1 MYRFDM
7 LVRVIDMAV
16 LGLLQDQDLHGY
28 ELRKRLTALVGLR
41 GAISFGSLYPALG
54 RLEATGAV
62 KAVEA
67 NDTDRAIPMTGS
79 LSGEASA
86 FLSRKR
92 ATTGRNGRAGR
103 ARKVYGITEHGRELL
118 VTLLEDPAEDDKAF
132 PLKVALCAA
141 LAPAR
146 RLELFERRR
155 ASLATQ
161 LAAARAGRKRSG
173 ERVDGYLRALR
184 EHDTQTIEHE
194 IAWLDGLIAAER
206 EHLRAEGPV
215 TSQEGTTE

>member
-1 MYRFDM
+1 MYRIDM
-7 LVRVIDMAV
+7 FSRVIDLAV

-41 GAISFGSLYPALG
+41 GAISFGSLYPALA
-54 RLEATGAV
+54 RLEAAGAV

-67 NDTDRAIPMTGS
+67 NDADRAIPMTGS
-79 LSGEASA
+79 LSGEANA
-86 FLSRKR
+86 FLARR
-92 ATTGRNGRAGR
+92 RTPTGRTGRGGR
-103 ARKVYGITEHGRELL
+103 ARKVYGITEYGRELL
-118 VTLLEDPAEDDKAF
+118 VTLLEDPATDDKVF

-141 LAPAR
+141 LVPAR

-155 ASLATQ
+155 TSLATQ
-161 LAAARAGRKRSG
+161 LAAARAGRRRST

-194 IAWLDGLIAAER
+194 IAWLDGLIAGER

-215 TSQEGTTE
+215 ISQEDMTE

>member
-1 MYRFDM
+1 MYRIDM
-7 LVRVIDMAV
+7 LSRVIDMAV

-41 GAISFGSLYPALG
+41 GAISFGSLYPALA
-54 RLEATGAV
+54 RLEASGAV

-67 NDTDRAIPMTGS
+67 NDADRAIPMTGS

-86 FLSRKR
+86 FLARR
-92 ATTGRNGRAGR
+92 RTPAGRGRAGR

-118 VTLLEDPAEDDKAF
+118 ITLLEDPATDDKAF

-141 LAPAR
+141 LAPPR

-155 ASLATQ
+155 AGLSTQ
-161 LAAARAGRKRSG
+161 LASARAGRRRNN
-173 ERVDGYLRALR
+173 ERVDGCLRALR

-194 IAWLDGLIAAER
+194 IAWLDGLIADER
-206 EHLRAEGPV
+206 EHLRADGPV
-215 TSQEGTTE
+215 TSQEDTTE

>member
-1 MYRFDM
+1 
-7 LVRVIDMAV
+7 
-16 LGLLQDQDLHGY
+16 
-28 ELRKRLTALVGLR
+28 
-41 GAISFGSLYPALG
+41 
-54 RLEATGAV
+54 
-62 KAVEA
+62 
-67 NDTDRAIPMTGS
+67 MTGS

-118 VTLLEDPAEDDKAF
+118 VTLLEDPAGDEKAF

>member
-7 LVRVIDMAV
+7 LLRVIDMAV

-67 NDTDRAIPMTGS
+67 NDADRAIPMTGS

-86 FLSRKR
+86 FLSRR
-92 ATTGRNGRAGR
+92 RTTTGRNGRAGR

-118 VTLLEDPAEDDKAF
+118 VTLLEDPASDDKAF

-155 ASLATQ
+155 SSLATQ
-161 LAAARAGRKRSG
+161 LATARAGRKRNT

-184 EHDTQTIEHE
+184 EHDNQTIEHE

-215 TSQEGTTE
+215 TSQEDTTE

>member
-1 MYRFDM
+1 MYRSDM
-7 LVRVIDMAV
+7 FVRVLDLAV

-54 RLEATGAV
+54 RLEAAGAV

-67 NDTDRAIPMTGS
+67 NDSDRTIPMTGS

-86 FLSRKR
+86 FLARRR
-92 ATTGRNGRAGR
+92 ADPARGRAGR
-103 ARKVYGITEHGRELL
+103 ARKVYGITEPGRDLL
-118 VTLLEDPAEDDKAF
+118 VALLEDPASDDKAF

-141 LAPAR
+141 LVPAR

-161 LAAARAGRKRSG
+161 LATARSG
-173 ERVDGYLRALR
+173 RRRNTERVDGYLRALR

-194 IAWLDGLIAAER
+194 IAWLDGLITAER

-215 TSQEGTTE
+215 TSQEEMTE